1 MRGRSVNLAYGYAG
15 SPVGRLLVAGDV
27 NLLHLICFPTER
39 RAQKPPASWR
49 RDEAHFAETFRQL
62 RAYFAGELTR
72 FDLPLRR
79 AGTAFQ
85 NTVWAALCDIPYGE
99 TISYGT
105 LAARIGKPTAYRAV
119 GGANGA
125 NPLPIVVPCHRVIGS
140 DKPLTGFGGGVDIKR
155 FLLAHERKISTA
167 PAVR

>member
-1 MRGRSVNLAYGYAG
+1 ML
-15 SPVGRLLVAGDV
+15 
-27 NLLHLICFPTER
+27 
-39 RAQKPPASWR
+39 
-49 RDEAHFAETFRQL
+49 FAEPFRQL
-62 RAYFAGELTR
+62 HAYFAGELTR

-85 NTVWAALCDIPYGE
+85 NTVWSALCDIPYGE

-105 LAARIGKPTAYRAV
+105 LASRIGRPTAYRAV

-140 DKPLTGFGGGVDIKR
+140 DKSLTGFGGGIGIKR
-155 FLLAHERKISTA
+155 FLLAHERKFTA
-167 PAVR
+167 REDSRRR